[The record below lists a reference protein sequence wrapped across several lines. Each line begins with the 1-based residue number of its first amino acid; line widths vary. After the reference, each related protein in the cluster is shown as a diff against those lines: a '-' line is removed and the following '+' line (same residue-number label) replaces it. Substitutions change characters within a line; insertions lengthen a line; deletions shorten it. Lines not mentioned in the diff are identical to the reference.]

1 MLILCNSPQMCHPF
15 QMMHEGGA
23 ADGGRTGL
31 LLVNIGT
38 PESPRPADVRRYLRE
53 FLSDPRIID
62 LPAPLRWMLVNL
74 LILPFRPRR
83 SAAAYR
89 RIWTDQGSPLL
100 LHGRELARKVQQR
113 LGEGVEVLLGMRYGK
128 PSISCALGRFC
139 DSGIRRVVCL
149 PLYPQYSEATTGST
163 TEKVL
168 SEAAKLGADLD
179 IRFAPPFYD
188 HPRFI
193 EALAGIA
200 SPLINQL
207 APERV
212 FFSFHG
218 LPVRQVRAAD
228 RGAAHCL
235 RAADCCERIDELNSD
250 CYRAQCYATAR
261 LLADRLG
268 LPEEQ
273 RAVCFQS
280 RLGRTEWIGP
290 HTAELLAGE
299 AGRGVRRALVI
310 SPSFVADCL
319 ETLHEIGI
327 EGVELWRANGG
338 EELQLVPSLNADDAW
353 ADAVAAMASEQ
364 E

>member
-1 MLILCNSPQMCHPF
+1 
-15 QMMHEGGA
+15 MMHEGGA

-38 PESPRPADVRRYLRE
+38 PSSPRISDVRRFLRE
-53 FLSDPRIID
+53 FLSDPRVID

-89 RIWTDQGSPLL
+89 RVWADTGSPLL
-100 LHGRELARKVQQR
+100 LHGRELARKVRER
-113 LGEGVEVLLGMRYGK
+113 LGEGVEVLLGMRYGE
-128 PSISCALGRFC
+128 PAISDALRLFR
-139 DSGIRRVVCL
+139 DAGIRTIKVL
-149 PLYPQYSEATTGST
+149 PLYPQFSQATTGST
-163 TEKVL
+163 AEKVL
-168 SEAAKLGADLD
+168 TEAAKLGEELD
-179 IRFAPPFYD
+179 IRFVKPFYD

-193 EALAGIA
+193 EALARLA
-200 SPLINQL
+200 SARIEQF

-218 LPVRQVRAAD
+218 LPVRQVQAAD
-228 RGAAHCL
+228 HGGEHCL
-235 RAADCCERIDELNSD
+235 RAPDCCERIDDVNRD
-250 CYRAQCYATAR
+250 CYRAQCFATAR
-261 LLADRLG
+261 LVADRLG
-268 LPEEQ
+268 LPEEK
-273 RAVCFQS
+273 RVVCFQS

-290 HTAELLAGE
+290 HTAELLASE
-299 AGRGVRRALVI
+299 AQRGVKRALVI

-327 EGVELWRANGG
+327 EGVELWRAHGG
-338 EELQLVPSLNADDAW
+338 EQLELAPALNADDAW
-353 ADAVAAMASEQ
+353 ADAVAAIAGEQ